1 MFYRNQKK
9 CMNEKRRREQE
20 TVFMEELAEYISG
33 SVNDVNTAA
42 LMKQDKCA
50 ILHETVTRVKIL
62 KTDDG

>member
-1 MFYRNQKK
+1 
-9 CMNEKRRREQE
+9 MNEKRRREQE